1 MAKKKKQ
8 PPGKGARKVRVDFR
22 ANRAEPARDHS
33 WTQQYREHG
42 FEETDTDAAEHV
54 TGKGALSRKRTVTED
69 PDEAKMD
76 ALGWQR
82 GRVVAMRGLI
92 AEVDTGAEVYACTI
106 RRVLRT
112 RRIEERHPVATGDL
126 VRFAP
131 DPADERNP
139 NVVPF
144 DYNIRVSPGD
154 FDVDALPTGVV
165 EWVASRGACLT
176 RKSGRRTHTVVA
188 NVDQAVVVSS
198 VAEPYCKPHL
208 IDRYLV
214 SAHAGGIAPLVC
226 INKTDLDEDGAI
238 LEVVERYAGL
248 GYRVLR
254 TSAVTGRGVDELAEA
269 LCGRS
274 SVIVGQSGVGK
285 SSLLNVVQPELGL
298 RVARVSEQTEKGRHT
313 TSTAQLHRLLV
324 GGYVVDTPGVKSF
337 ELAEVPLNELEM
349 YFIDIAAHVADC
361 KYPNCTHIH
370 EDNCAV
376 KRAVDDARIHPARY
390 ESYVKM
396 FMGE

>member
-1 MAKKKKQ
+1 
-8 PPGKGARKVRVDFR
+8 
-22 ANRAEPARDHS
+22 
-33 WTQQYREHG
+33 
-42 FEETDTDAAEHV
+42 
-54 TGKGALSRKRTVTED
+54 
-69 PDEAKMD
+69 
-76 ALGWQR
+76 
-82 GRVVAMRGLI
+82 MRGLI

-126 VRFAP
+126 VRFDP
-131 DPADERNP
+131 DPVDERNP

-144 DYNIRVSPGD
+144 DYNIQVSPDD

-165 EWVASRGACLT
+165 EWVAPRGACLT

-188 NVDQAVVVSS
+188 NVDQAIIVSS

-214 SAHAGGIAPLVC
+214 SAHAGGITPLVC
-226 INKTDLDEDGAI
+226 VNKMDLDEDGAI
-238 LEVVERYAGL
+238 TEVAERYVGL

-254 TSAVTGRGVDELAEA
+254 TSAVTRKGVDELAEA
-269 LCGRS
+269 LRKRS

-285 SSLLNVVQPELGL
+285 SSLLNAVQPELGL

-349 YFIDIAAHVADC
+349 HFIDVAAHVADC

-370 EDNCAV
+370 EDHCAV
-376 KRAVDDARIHPARY
+376 KQAVDDGRIHPARY

-396 FMGE
+396 FIGE